1 MKFVVVA
8 NGVFNDLSALSSLLF
23 LIVTAVALA
32 TTTQAEQ
39 FGVIDPPYK
48 DPTVPVEDRVSDL
61 LSRMQLLEKIGQ
73 MSQIDRSFASP
84 DVLQNFFIG
93 SVLNGGESAPSTDTT
108 VSEWADM
115 IDGFQRS
122 ALSTRLGIPIIYGTD
137 AVHGHNNVY
146 GATVFPHNIGLGAAR
161 DENLMVRIGMATA
174 LEIRATGIPYTFA
187 PCIAVCRDPRWGR
200 CYESYGEDTELVR
213 KMSKIILG
221 LQGVPPHNHT
231 YGYPFVGTGGNVMAC
246 AKHYAGDG
254 GTEGGVNE
262 FNTVASYP
270 EFFKIHMKP
279 YLDALAMGVST
290 VMASYSSWN
299 GVKMHANE
307 FLLTRVLK
315 QQLGF
320 QGFIITD
327 WEGIDRMT
335 SPPGSDYKNSV
346 KAAINAG
353 IDMVM
358 IPTNYKRF
366 IEDLAELVLRGEVPM
381 DRIDDAVRRILRVK
395 FISGIFDQPMADRS
409 LLGMVGHE
417 KHRELG
423 REAVRKSLVLLRN
436 QKIHNKRKMLPL
448 NRKAPKILVAGT
460 HANNIGYQCGG
471 WTISWAGKSG
481 NTTIGTTILE
491 GIKSKVSKG
500 TQVVFEEKPDQ
511 QFIDN
516 NSDFSYA
523 IVVVGEP
530 PYVESL
536 GDNKELT
543 LPADGVE
550 TIQNVCEKLKCLVI
564 VVSGRPVVIE
574 PYVEMMDAL
583 VAAWLPGSEA
593 GKGIADVIFGDYD
606 FHGKLPRTWFRR
618 VDQLPMNWGDLNYDP
633 LYPFGYGLKMN
644 LSRRSKPRII
654 PSSSTPKSS
663 ASS

>member
-8 NGVFNDLSALSSLLF
+8 NGVFNDVSALSSLLF
-23 LIVTAVALA
+23 LFTAVALA
-32 TTTQAEQ
+32 TTTQAGQ

-48 DPTVPVEDRVSDL
+48 DPTVPVEDR
-61 LSRMQLLEKIGQ
+61 LSILSIEFEVKIELYVQFYGI
-73 MSQIDRSFASP
+73 STSKW
-84 DVLQNFFIG
+84 
-93 SVLNGGESAPSTDTT
+93 SVLNGGESAPSPDTT

-137 AVHGHNNVY
+137 AVHGLNNVY
-146 GATVFPHNIGLGAAR
+146 GATVFPHNVGLGAAR
-161 DENLMVRIGMATA
+161 DENLMVRIGKASA

-231 YGYPFVGTGGNVMAC
+231 YGYPFVGTGESRNVMAC

-262 FNTVASYP
+262 YNTVASYP

-299 GVKMHANE
+299 GVKMHANK

-346 KAAINAG
+346 KTAINAG

-358 IPTNYKRF
+358 IPNNYQRF
-366 IEDLAELVLRGEVPM
+366 IKDLSELVLCGEVPM

-417 KHRELG
+417 KHRELA

-471 WTISWAGKSG
+471 WTITWAGKSG

-491 GIKSKVSKG
+491 GIKSKVSKR

-511 QFIDN
+511 QFINN

-530 PYVESL
+530 PYVESS

-644 LSRRSKPRII
+644 LSQRSKPRII